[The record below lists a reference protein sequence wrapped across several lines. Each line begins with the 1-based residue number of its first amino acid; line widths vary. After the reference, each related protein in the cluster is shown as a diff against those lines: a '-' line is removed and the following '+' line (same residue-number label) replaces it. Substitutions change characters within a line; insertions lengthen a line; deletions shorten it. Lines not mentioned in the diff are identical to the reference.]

1 MLYQNNQPQ
10 DRTRQVALLLISL
23 TIITVGVI
31 YNQASAPKTQAQ
43 LFGTYSQ
50 TSTNTGANTTPQNN
64 TTTPNTA
71 TQPSTDNTQTQP
83 TIVVPKT
90 NTNTDTNTI
99 SDNPSDLIQDLP
111 ETTLE
116 DIWASLQLLNQ
127 LTRTSNAFAYS
138 IPEIKLP
145 GIKSA
150 TPSSSFSETLPTV
163 SLPDFA
169 SEIPQTAPSA
179 PDAQQPEDNEVITIL
194 KDLSGYSKWEEFKT
208 NFITA
213 KEQYSGTGRCMIDIQ
228 GLGCLV
234 QW

>member
-1 MLYQNNQPQ
+1 MLDQNNQPQ
-10 DRTRQVALLLISL
+10 DHTRQVALLLISL

-31 YNQASAPKTQAQ
+31 YNQADAPKTRAQ

-50 TSTNTGANTTPQNN
+50 TSTNTETNTTPQNN
-64 TTTPNTA
+64 T
-71 TQPSTDNTQTQP
+71 QTQP
-83 TIVVPKT
+83 TTVVPKT
-90 NTNTDTNTI
+90 NTTPPTTDTNTTT
-99 SDNPSDLIQDLP
+99 DNPSDSTQDLP

-116 DIWASLQLLNQ
+116 DIWISLQLLNQ

-169 SEIPQTAPSA
+169 NEISETSPPTLDSQPS
-179 PDAQQPEDNEVITIL
+179 DNEVITII